1 MPGADTSAVQLPEDP
16 VGEKR
21 LGRHVKHD
29 PRFCEFET
37 ERAPQVASITHQMTA
52 SPLDQGHIGSCT
64 ANKADAK

>member
-29 PRFCEFET
+29 PRSR
-37 ERAPQVASITHQMTA
+37 ER
-52 SPLDQGHIGSCT
+52 
-64 ANKADAK
+64 